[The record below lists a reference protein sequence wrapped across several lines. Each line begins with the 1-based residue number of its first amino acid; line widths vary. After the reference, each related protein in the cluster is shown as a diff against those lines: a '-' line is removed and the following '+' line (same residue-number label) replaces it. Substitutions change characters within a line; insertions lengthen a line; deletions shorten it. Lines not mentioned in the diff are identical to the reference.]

1 MLAIVAPMATELSGI
16 RRAIRDPEGRGIAFS
31 LTGVGAARTRARIQR
46 IAESEP
52 EAIIMVGFCGGVD
65 AGLRVG
71 DLHVAS
77 AYHSVGA
84 ISSDVISADPDL
96 SASIIA
102 AAHRGCNRAVW
113 TGSSATV
120 NAVADT
126 AAKLAVH
133 EATGAASVNMEDY
146 WAADVARAA
155 GVPFASIRAVLDTAG
170 EKLPDWISENDES
183 VARIMGCLVSRPRRV
198 PGLIRIARQAMIA
211 RRSLTCCVAGLI
223 DALGSPRRNRSA
235 APK

>member
-16 RRAIRDPEGRGIAFS
+16 RRAIRDPESRGIAFS
-31 LTGVGAARTRARIQR
+31 LTGVGAARTRASIQR

-52 EAIIMVGFCGGVD
+52 EAIIMVGFCGGAD
-65 AGLRVG
+65 PGLRVG

-84 ISSDVISADPDL
+84 TLSDTISADPDL
-96 SASIIA
+96 SASIITA
-102 AAHRGCNRAVW
+102 ARRRCNRVVC
-113 TGSSATV
+113 TGPSATV
-120 NAVADT
+120 DAVAG
-126 AAKLAVH
+126 AAVKLAVH

-170 EKLPDWISENDES
+170 EHLPDWISENGES
-183 VARIMGCLVSRPRRV
+183 AVRIIGRLASHPRRV
-198 PGLIRIARQAMIA
+198 PGLIRIARQVMIA
-211 RRSLTCCVAGLI
+211 RRNLTCCVAGLI
-223 DALGSPRRNRSA
+223 DTLGSPRRSLWA
-235 APK
+235 APR

>member
-31 LTGVGAARTRARIQR
+31 LTGVGAARTRASIQR
-46 IAESEP
+46 VAECEP
-52 EAIIMVGFCGGVD
+52 EAIIMVGFCGGAD
-65 AGLRVG
+65 TGLRVG

-84 ISSDVISADPDL
+84 APSDAIFADPDL

-102 AAHRGCNRAVW
+102 AARQQCNRVIW

-120 NAVADT
+120 DAVAGT
-126 AAKLAVH
+126 AAKLAAH

-146 WAADVARAA
+146 WAANAACDV
-155 GVPFASIRAVLDTAG
+155 GIPFASIRAVLDTAG
-170 EKLPDWISENDES
+170 EDLPDWISENGES
-183 VARIMGCLVSRPRRV
+183 AARTIGRLVSHPRRV
-198 PGLIRIARQAMIA
+198 PGLIRIARQVMIA
-211 RRSLTCCVAGLI
+211 RRNLTCCVVGVI
-223 DALGSPRRNRSA
+223 DALGSPRRNLSA
-235 APK
+235 APR

>member
-16 RRAIRDPEGRGIAFS
+16 RRAIRDPEGLGIAFS
-31 LTGVGAARTRARIQR
+31 LTGVGAARTRASIRR

-52 EAIIMVGFCGGVD
+52 EAIIMVGFCGGAD
-65 AGLRVG
+65 PDLRVG

-84 ISSDVISADPDL
+84 APSDAISADPDL

-102 AAHRGCNRAVW
+102 AARRSCSGALCVEA
-113 TGSSATV
+113 SATV
-120 NAVADT
+120 DAVAGP

-133 EATGAASVNMEDY
+133 EARGAASVNMEDY

-155 GVPFASIRAVLDTAG
+155 GVPFASVRAVLDTAG
-170 EKLPDWISENDES
+170 ENLPDWISENGES
-183 VARIMGCLVSRPRRV
+183 VARTISSMISYPQRV
-198 PGLIRIARQAMIA
+198 PGLIHIARQLMIA
-211 RRSLTCCVAGLI
+211 WRNLTRCVAGLV
-223 DALGSPRRNRSA
+223 DALASPRRDLSA
-235 APK
+235 VPR